1 MPAPNSPTLVTI
13 PPELCR
19 YVLESLSSRDV
30 IALRLVSRAFY
41 SYFTSDEV
49 CHYAHKLY
57 FPLSSE
63 CSEKQRTRRDFDAA
77 YFRSMNWKQ
86 GRPSHVE
93 VIEKV
98 ARASTSLTNGFLVD
112 SNQNLLIYQRYNL
125 PFCVC
130 LLVFFLIF
138 FFFFFSFDFL
148 RLRLCRSGSDVR
160 LCPKAPVV
168 LLCSRI

>member
-1 MPAPNSPTLVTI
+1 MPAPKGPTLVTI

-30 IALRLVSRAFY
+30 IALRLVSRAFHN
-41 SYFTSDEV
+41 YFTSDEV

-63 CSEKQRTRRDFDAA
+63 CNKKHRTRRDFDAA

-86 GRPSHVE
+86 GNPSHVE

-130 LLVFFLIF
+130 LLVLFFLSF
-138 FFFFFSFDFL
+138 FLSLVFL
-148 RLRLCRSGSDVR
+148 RLRLCKSGSDVR